1 MSHIIADNII
11 SPLGS
16 TSAANYAAV
25 KAGKTALSAH
35 SCAEIGIKE
44 DFVAS
49 MLTPEQRA
57 AIAVAG
63 LSHFEAKVVASVTK
77 AVATTT
83 VDLTDPRVVLILSTT
98 KGNIEQIATPSGNI
112 HIGESAARI
121 AAHLGMRSTPI
132 VVCNACI
139 SGLSAII
146 LADRLLSQGQYDYA
160 VVCGTDD
167 IGRFVVSG
175 FQSLKALSPQQCRPF
190 DMERMGLNLG
200 EAVATMVL
208 AANNASASAAGWQVC
223 GGAVRNDAFHIS
235 APSKKAEGQYL
246 CLKQILQHTTAK
258 DLAFVNLHGTATL
271 FNDQMESV
279 AVERAGLSDVPANSL
294 KGYFGHTLGAAGILE
309 AIISI
314 KAADDH
320 TVLATRGFKELGVS
334 GKVNLS
340 ASNASTSKSA
350 FAKTLSG
357 FGGCNAAALIAKG
370 DGSASHTDLQPKQL
384 KATHRVTITP
394 SGIVTDGTPLPTGDA
409 TTPGQLL
416 TWLYK
421 HHIGNYPKYYKMD
434 KMCRLGFIASELLLQ
449 VEGTE
454 RFVERDDRAVVFF
467 NSLSSLNADKAYFES
482 IAHHDDFF
490 PSPSLFV
497 YTLPNIVTGE
507 IAIRNLLHG
516 ETAFYVIPH
525 RDDALMHQVMQATA
539 ADTTTR
545 SIVGGWLE
553 YADDQNFTA
562 DLSIFEIQ

>member
-25 KAGKTALSAH
+25 KAGETALAAH
-35 SCAEIGIKE
+35 SSAEIGIKE

-49 MLTPEQRA
+49 MLSTQQRA
-57 AIAVAG
+57 AIVVAG
-63 LSHFEAKVVASVTK
+63 LSHFEAKLVASVTK
-77 AVATTT
+77 AVATTA

-98 KGNIEQIATPSGNI
+98 KGNIEQIATPSGNM
-112 HIGESAARI
+112 HLGESAARI
-121 AAHLGMRSTPI
+121 AAHLGMTTTPI

-146 LADRLLSQGQYDYA
+146 LADRLLSQGQYAYA

-208 AANNASASAAGWQVC
+208 AASSASATGWQVC

-246 CLKQILQHTTAK
+246 CLEQIMRHTAAK
-258 DLAFVNLHGTATL
+258 DLAFINLHGTATL

-279 AVERAGLSDVPANSL
+279 AVERADLSDVPANSL

-309 AIISI
+309 TIISI
-314 KAADDH
+314 KSADDH
-320 TVLATRGFKELGVS
+320 TVLATRGFDELGVS
-334 GKVNLS
+334 GKMNLS
-340 ASNASTSKSA
+340 ANNASTSKSA
-350 FAKTLSG
+350 FVKTLSG
-357 FGGCNAAALIAKG
+357 FGGCNASALVAKG
-370 DGSASHTDLQPKQL
+370 NSSASHTDLQPRKL

-394 SGIVTDGTPLPTGDA
+394 TAVVADGSPLPTGDA
-409 TTPGQLL
+409 APDQLL

-421 HHIGNYPKYYKMD
+421 RHVDNYPKYYKMD
-434 KMCRLGFIASELLLQ
+434 KLCRLGFIASELLLQ
-449 VEGTE
+449 AEGAE
-454 RFVERDDRAVVFF
+454 RFVERADRAVVFF
-467 NSLSSLNADKAYFES
+467 NSLSSLSADKAYFAS
-482 IAHHDDFF
+482 IAQPDDFF

-507 IAIRNLLHG
+507 IAIRNQLHG
-516 ETAFYVIPH
+516 ETDFYVIPH
-525 RDDALMHQVMQATA
+525 RDDALMRQVMQATA
-539 ADTTTR
+539 ADTATR

-553 YADDQNFTA
+553 YADDHNFTA

>member
-11 SPLGS
+11 SPLGD
-16 TSAANYAAV
+16 TSLANYFAV
-25 KAGKTALSAH
+25 KAGKTALAAH
-35 SCAEIGIKE
+35 SCTEIGIKE

-49 MLTPEQRA
+49 LLSAQQRA
-57 AIAVAG
+57 AISVAG

-77 AVATTT
+77 AVEATTI
-83 VDLTDPRVVLILSTT
+83 DLTDARVVLILSTT
-98 KGNIEQIATPSGNI
+98 KGNIEQIAAPSGNV

-121 AAHLGMRSTPI
+121 AAHLGMKSTPI

-208 AANNASASAAGWQVC
+208 SSASAAGWHVC

-246 CLKQILQHTTAK
+246 CLKHIMQHTAAK

-279 AVERAGLSDVPANSL
+279 AMERAGLSNVPANSL

-309 AIISI
+309 TIISI

-320 TVLATRGFKELGVS
+320 TVLATRGFEELGVS

-340 ASNASTSKSA
+340 ANNTSTDKSA
-350 FAKTLSG
+350 FVKTLSG
-357 FGGCNAAALIAKG
+357 FGGCNATALIAKG
-370 DGSASHTDLQPKQL
+370 NTTSHPYLQPRQL

-394 SGIVTDGTPLPTGDA
+394 SGVTTDGTSLPTGA
-409 TTPGQLL
+409 TPGQLL

-421 HHIGNYPKYYKMD
+421 HYVGNYPKYYKMD
-434 KMCRLGFIASELLLQ
+434 KLCRLGFIASELLLQ
-449 VEGTE
+449 AEGAE

-525 RDDALMHQVMQATA
+525 RDDALMLQVMQATA

>member
-11 SPLGS
+11 SPLGD
-16 TSAANYAAV
+16 TSLANYFAV
-25 KAGKTALSAH
+25 KAGKTALAAH
-35 SCAEIGIKE
+35 SCTEIGIKE

-49 MLTPEQRA
+49 LLSPQQRA

-63 LSHFEAKVVASVTK
+63 LSHFEAKVVTSVTK
-77 AVATTT
+77 AVEATTI
-83 VDLTDPRVVLILSTT
+83 DLTDNRVVLILSTT
-98 KGNIEQIATPSGNI
+98 KGNIEQIATPSGNV

-121 AAHLGMRSTPI
+121 AAHLGMKSTPI
-132 VVCNACI
+132 VVCNACT

-160 VVCGTDD
+160 VACGTDD

-175 FQSLKALSPQQCRPF
+175 FQSLKALSPLQCRPF

-208 AANNASASAAGWQVC
+208 SSVSAAGWHVC

-235 APSKKAEGQYL
+235 APSKRAEGQYL
-246 CLKQILQHTTAK
+246 CLEHIMQHTAAK

-279 AVERAGLSDVPANSL
+279 AMERAGLSNVPANSL

-309 AIISI
+309 TIISI

-320 TVLATRGFKELGVS
+320 TVLATRGFEELGVS

-340 ASNASTSKSA
+340 ANNTSTDKSA
-350 FAKTLSG
+350 FVKTLSG

-370 DGSASHTDLQPKQL
+370 NTTSHTDLQPRQL

-394 SGIVTDGTPLPTGDA
+394 SGVTTDGTSLPTGA
-409 TTPGQLL
+409 TPGQLL

-421 HHIGNYPKYYKMD
+421 HYVGNYPKYYK
-434 KMCRLGFIASELLLQ
+434 I
-449 VEGTE
+449 
-454 RFVERDDRAVVFF
+454 
-467 NSLSSLNADKAYFES
+467 
-482 IAHHDDFF
+482 
-490 PSPSLFV
+490 
-497 YTLPNIVTGE
+497 
-507 IAIRNLLHG
+507 
-516 ETAFYVIPH
+516 
-525 RDDALMHQVMQATA
+525 
-539 ADTTTR
+539 
-545 SIVGGWLE
+545 
-553 YADDQNFTA
+553 
-562 DLSIFEIQ
+562 

>member
-11 SPLGS
+11 SPLGD
-16 TSAANYAAV
+16 TSLANYFAV
-25 KAGKTALSAH
+25 KAGKTALAAH
-35 SCAEIGIKE
+35 SCTEIGIKE

-49 MLTPEQRA
+49 MLTPQQRT

-63 LSHFEAKVVASVTK
+63 LSHFEAKVVTSVTK
-77 AVATTT
+77 AVEATTI
-83 VDLTDPRVVLILSTT
+83 DLTDNRVVLILSTT
-98 KGNIEQIATPSGNI
+98 KGNIEQIAAPSGNV

-121 AAHLGMRSTPI
+121 AAHLGMKSTPI

-200 EAVATMVL
+200 DAVATMVL
-208 AANNASASAAGWQVC
+208 AANNASAAGWRVC

-235 APSKKAEGQYL
+235 APSKRAEGQYL
-246 CLKQILQHTTAK
+246 CLEHIMQHTAAK

-279 AVERAGLSDVPANSL
+279 AMERAGLSNVPANSL

-309 AIISI
+309 TIISI

-320 TVLATRGFKELGVS
+320 TVLATRGFEELGVS

-340 ASNASTSKSA
+340 ANNTSTDKSA
-350 FAKTLSG
+350 FVKTLSG
-357 FGGCNAAALIAKG
+357 FGGCNAAALVAKG
-370 DGSASHTDLQPKQL
+370 NCSESHTDLQPRQL

-394 SGIVTDGTPLPTGDA
+394 SGVTTNGTSLPTGA
-409 TTPGQLL
+409 TPGQLL

-421 HHIGNYPKYYKMD
+421 RHVGNYPKYYKMD
-434 KMCRLGFIASELLLQ
+434 KLCRLGFIASELLLQ
-449 VEGTE
+449 AEGAE

-507 IAIRNLLHG
+507 IAIRNQLHG

-525 RDDALMHQVMQATA
+525 RDDALMRQVMQATA
-539 ADTTTR
+539 ADATTR
-545 SIVGGWLE
+545 SIMGGWLE